1 MPYYLLTTNNKDQAL
16 EVRFKNRRLKQLPP
30 WSLYFL
36 FCPVSFVE
44 WKTISEMMML
54 IFIKDANFT
63 RSDLQKGS
71 SKRLKIHSNT
81 KSRNYKNTKHG
92 S

>member
-1 MPYYLLTTNNKDQAL
+1 MPYYFLTTNNKDQVL
-16 EVRFKNRRLKQLPP
+16 EVRFKNRRLKQLSP
-30 WSLYFL
+30 WSLYFF

-54 IFIKDANFT
+54 IFIKDAKFT

-71 SKRLKIHSNT
+71 SKRLNIYSNT

-92 S
+92 N